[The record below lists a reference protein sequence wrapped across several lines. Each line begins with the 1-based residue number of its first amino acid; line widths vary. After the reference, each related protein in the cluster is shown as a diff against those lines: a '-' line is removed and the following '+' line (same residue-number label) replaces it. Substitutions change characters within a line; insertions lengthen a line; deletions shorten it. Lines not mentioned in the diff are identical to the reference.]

1 MATNYKYSGRRT
13 WELNSATC
21 RDSTV
26 VSTRFSI
33 TNRAVEGPI
42 TFTGTGANDMVVFA
56 LAEEGS
62 PYTGTGDTDYEIEC
76 TSNTPVDTFMVRS
89 RTPSGTGTWTSFRPY
104 PAGWPLSTPAA
115 QFDLG
120 FGVHVTFLDD
130 YPGAH
135 TVTDKWNFTVSLE
148 DSAATLLGK
157 PYGLHSVVLDV
168 ETGDIVVSLQNSYLK
183 FNSAHLDMGGNSI
196 DGYLYGRASP
206 VTHTTGLGPAANT
219 VLVHPNSRNE
229 TYYAGSFN
237 APKTWFEVKMK
248 TPTTVV
254 WRTSFGGPPQYT
266 DLWSDDPLGR
276 NEPALDI
283 HDGSGASIDVP
294 LGGRLTGSTP
304 PVEGIDPWGV
314 FPIQLISSA
323 PYITNDVYAFT
334 VTPVNHNNVRA
345 AVKSLTGPAHE
356 TGMQLDAVRT
366 TTGGEGGRPC
376 MRFRL
381 FDTMTGLALPVNK
394 AWNMTREGSVH
405 LDLVS
410 DVSATGVTT
419 RNQDSKRTV

>member
-1 MATNYKYSGRRT
+1 MATDYKYSGRRT

-21 RDSTV
+21 RDSTI
-26 VSTRFSI
+26 VSSRFSI
-33 TNRAVEGPI
+33 TNNAVEGPI
-42 TFTGTGANDMVVFA
+42 TFTGTGANDLLVFA
-56 LAEEGS
+56 LAEDGS

-76 TSNTPVDTFMVRS
+76 ISNMPVDTFQVRS

-104 PAGWPLSTPAA
+104 PAGWQLSTAAA

-120 FGVHVTFLDD
+120 FGVNVTFEDD
-130 YPGAH
+130 SPGAH
-135 TVTDKWNFTVSLE
+135 AVFDKWNFTVSIE

-183 FNSAHLDMGGNSI
+183 FNSAHLDMGGSTI

-206 VTHTTGLGPAANT
+206 VTHTTGSGPSANT
-219 VLVHPNSRNE
+219 VAVFPNAMNE

-254 WRTSFGGPPQYT
+254 WRTSFEGPPQST
-266 DLWSDDPLGR
+266 DRWSDDALGR
-276 NEPALDI
+276 DEPALAI
-283 HDGSGASIDVP
+283 HDGSGAPIDVP

-314 FPIQLISSA
+314 FPIRLVSSA
-323 PYITNDVYAFT
+323 PYVTNDVYSFT
-334 VTPVNHNNVRA
+334 VTPVDHNNVRA
-345 AVKSLTGPAHE
+345 VVKSGSAHE
-356 TGMQLDAVRT
+356 AGMQLDAVRT
-366 TTGGEGGRPC
+366 TTGGAGGRPC
-376 MRFRL
+376 IRFRL
-381 FDTMTGLALPVNK
+381 FDTMTGLALPPNK
-394 AWNMTREGSVH
+394 AWNLTREGSVH

>member
-1 MATNYKYSGRRT
+1 
-13 WELNSATC
+13 
-21 RDSTV
+21 
-26 VSTRFSI
+26 
-33 TNRAVEGPI
+33 
-42 TFTGTGANDMVVFA
+42 MVVFA
-56 LAEEGS
+56 LAEDGS

-76 TSNTPVDTFMVRS
+76 TSNSPVDTFMVRS
-89 RTPSGTGTWTSFRPY
+89 RTPSGTGVWTSFRPY
-104 PAGWPLSTPAA
+104 PSGWQLSTAAA

-135 TVTDKWNFTVSLE
+135 TVTDKWNFTISIE
-148 DSAATLLGK
+148 NSAATILGK

-183 FNSAHLDMGGNSI
+183 FNSAQLDMGGDSI

-206 VTHTTGLGPAANT
+206 ATHTTGAGPAANT
-219 VLVHPNSRNE
+219 VDIYPNSRNE
-229 TYYAGSFN
+229 PYYAGSFN
-237 APKTWFEVKMK
+237 AQKTWFEVKMK

-254 WRTSFGGPPQYT
+254 WRTSFEGPPSVT

-276 NEPALDI
+276 DQPALAI
-283 HDGSGASIDVP
+283 HDGSGAPIDVP

-304 PVEGIDPWGV
+304 AVEGVDPWGV
-314 FPIQLISSA
+314 FPLMFTSSA
-323 PYITNDVYAFT
+323 PYVTNDVYSFT

-345 AVKSLTGPAHE
+345 AVKSLTGDAHE
-356 TGMQLDAVRT
+356 TGMQLDAVRL

-381 FDTMTGLALPVNK
+381 FDSMTGLALPVNK
-394 AWNMTREGSVH
+394 AWNMTREGAVH

-410 DVSATGVTT
+410 DVSATGITT